1 MSECKQVYQQ
11 MYAKMFNTMTDTIER
26 FQKLQAE
33 CEEEYVRF
41 FENEEDEKVV
51 QFTKKQLM
59 TGSGFPLLI
68 FIKYIIKYI

>member
-1 MSECKQVYQQ
+1 MTECKQVYQQ

-51 QFTKKQLM
+51 QFTKK
-59 TGSGFPLLI
+59 
-68 FIKYIIKYI
+68 